1 MRTIHGELITAGKE
15 KWNHPASC
23 IFSGSSGT
31 GKTELVFKLIRNQ
44 HFSKPIKHVFYFG
57 CDNEHS
63 HRLNWDTK
71 LKDIAVT
78 YEEGLPSSTFFSKIP
93 KNSLVVIDD
102 QFYDA
107 VNSSQL
113 ANAFTFDRRHRKFSI
128 ILITQNL
135 FEKGKYNKTIR
146 NNSEILVL
154 FRNYG

>member
-1 MRTIHGELITAGKE
+1 MRTIYGELIESGKE

-31 GKTELVFKLIRNQ
+31 GKTNLAYELVKNQ
-44 HFSKPIKHVFYFG
+44 HFTKKIKHVFYFG

-63 HRLNWDTK
+63 NRLNWDKT
-71 LKDIAVT
+71 LPEISVT
-78 YEEGLPSSTFFSKIP
+78 YEEGLPSSSFFSKIP

-107 VNSSQL
+107 VNASQL

-146 NNSEILVL
+146 NNCEILVL

>member
-1 MRTIHGELITAGKE
+1 MRTIHGELIDAGKE

-31 GKTELVFKLIRNQ
+31 GKTNLAFELIKNQ

-57 CDNEHS
+57 CDNDHS
-63 HRLNWDTK
+63 NRLSWDKK

-78 YEEGLPSSTFFSKIP
+78 YEEGLPSSSFFSRIP
-93 KNSLVVIDD
+93 KGSLVVIDD
-102 QFYDA
+102 QFTDA
-107 VNSSQL
+107 VNASQL

-146 NNSEILVL
+146 NNCEILVL